1 MYRLAAAA
9 NARPAGVSDVTE
21 QEHQTIQPAD
31 ARRLQAAIRKARIVQ
46 AERSD
51 AMSDLREA
59 DIARLELLAEALEPV
74 LQELP
79 QDTSQFDCK
88 VVDSDRPRLWVDMLA
103 YVTMGRDRRTYRFM
117 KSTRSGR
124 QTLFETTRVGDMADH
139 ITDYIAHRIIER
151 EKALDAETDEVP
163 PPAKAQETAPKPEP
177 KSSGGLGTFIMGVI
191 VGAGV
196 VILARWLTVAG
207 LI

>member
-1 MYRLAAAA
+1 MT
-9 NARPAGVSDVTE
+9 D
-21 QEHQTIQPAD
+21 QDHQTIQPAD
-31 ARRLQAAIRKARIVQ
+31 PRRLQAAIRKARIVQ

-74 LQELP
+74 IDELP
-79 QDTSQFDCK
+79 RDTSQFDCK
-88 VVDSDRPRLWVDMLA
+88 VVESDRPRLWVDMLA
-103 YVTMGRDRRTYRFM
+103 YVVMGRDRRTYRFM

-124 QTLFETTRVGDMADH
+124 QVLFESTRVADVASH

-151 EKALDAETDEVP
+151 ETALDAE
-163 PPAKAQETAPKPEP
+163 PAPSSDKTRAALTIAAAK
-177 KSSGGLGTFIMGVI
+177 KSQNNGLLPFILGFVMG
-191 VGAGV
+191 ASV
-196 VILARWLTVAG
+196 VALVRWMTVSG

>member
-1 MYRLAAAA
+1 MR
-9 NARPAGVSDVTE
+9 D
-21 QEHQTIQPAD
+21 QDHQTIQPAD

-74 LQELP
+74 IQELP
-79 QDTSQFDCK
+79 QDTSQFDCQ
-88 VVDSDRPRLWVDMLA
+88 VVESDRPRLWVDMLA
-103 YVTMGRDRRTYRFM
+103 YVMMGRDRRTYRFM
-117 KSTRSGR
+117 KSTRTGR
-124 QTLFETTRVGDMADH
+124 QSLFESTRVSDVADH

-151 EKALDAETDEVP
+151 EKALDAETDLP
-163 PPAKAQETAPKPEP
+163 PEP
-177 KSSGGLGTFIMGVI
+177 SGAGQPARLGKEAKSSGLIPFILGFVM
-191 VGAGV
+191 GAGV
-196 VILARWLTVAG
+196 VALVRWLAVTG